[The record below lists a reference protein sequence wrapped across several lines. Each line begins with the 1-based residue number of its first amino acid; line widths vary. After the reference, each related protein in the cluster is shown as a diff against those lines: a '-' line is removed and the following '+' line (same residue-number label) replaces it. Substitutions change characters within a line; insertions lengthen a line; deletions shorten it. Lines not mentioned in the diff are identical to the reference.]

1 MSDSHYATTIT
12 NESDRCRFLVESET
26 SQLQTDTEDECAPF
40 FVSLQDLPADQLLHL
55 QQVGLLPPS
64 SKQQVNTNSAKA
76 RQLLGLDESSSS
88 SSLSAAEEEDVV
100 GLEETVDVSV
110 LSLEEKDM
118 DAEAEEEETKVD
130 DDDSVYYYQVCLLRE
145 KHAAFVT
152 RALFAPLPAGYVS
165 LDSSRPW
172 IIYWCLHS
180 LDLLDRLPPGTK
192 LQGVVHTL
200 QACWTSTTVTLD
212 TCLVQRDPFLSL
224 HSHPNSDTTTTTD
237 MDSIWIPDASSSSSS
252 SSSGRDTMQLR
263 GGGFGGGIGQMAHC
277 APGYAAVLALCI
289 IAGLG
294 LRDKGEE
301 SCDEETKEA
310 AVMALA
316 LLKRK
321 RLQLYVWFISLRHT
335 MPRLTTATTTMM
347 TEEENTMTGF
357 RMHHDGEIDVR
368 ASYCILC
375 MTTLLNLTTEPLT
388 EGVVEYIAACQTHEG
403 GFGGEPHTEAHGGY
417 TYCAVAALKLLNDY
431 NHVDVPSLT
440 GWLAR
445 RQMSYEGGFS
455 GRCNKLVDGCYSFW
469 QGAGMAVL
477 DLLYD
482 KQQHHSSLGEQTTG
496 PHPFDS
502 GVGEEN
508 ESSSSLMDEK
518 AGSKRA
524 GLLFDRTL
532 LQRYILL
539 CAQDVN
545 GGLRDKPSKPRDFYH
560 TCYNL
565 SGLSIAQ
572 HVLSSHES
580 NTGSMEKNDDNEDDK
595 TFVYGNVE
603 TNLIGAT
610 HPCFNIRIER
620 STDILNVFH
629 KKETQT

>member
-1 MSDSHYATTIT
+1 MSDSHYATGTT

-64 SKQQVNTNSAKA
+64 SKQHANVVPLHSTRSAKA
-76 RQLLGLDESSSS
+76 RQLLGLDESSS
-88 SSLSAAEEEDVV
+88 EEEDVV
-100 GLEETVDVSV
+100 VLEETLDVSV
-110 LSLEEKDM
+110 LSLEEKDTEAS
-118 DAEAEEEETKVD
+118 AEAEEETKA
-130 DDDSVYYYQVCLLRE
+130 DDSVYQVCLLRE

-212 TCLVQRDPFLSL
+212 TSLVQRDPFLSL
-224 HSHPNSDTTTTTD
+224 HSNPNSDTPTTD

-252 SSSGRDTMQLR
+252 SLFGREKIQLR

-294 LRDKGEE
+294 LREKGEP

-321 RLQLYVWFISLRHT
+321 RLQLYVWFLSLRHT
-335 MPRLTTATTTMM
+335 MPRLTTATPTTM
-347 TEEENTMTGF
+347 TTENTMTGF

-375 MTTLLNLTTEPLT
+375 MTTLLNLTTETLT
-388 EGVVEYIAACQTHEG
+388 EGVVEYIAACQTYEG

-431 NHVDVPSLT
+431 NHVDVQSLT

-455 GRCNKLVDGCYSFW
+455 GRCNKLVYGCYSFW

-477 DLLYD
+477 DILYD
-482 KQQHHSSLGEQTTG
+482 KQQQQQHSSSEQTTG

-502 GVGEEN
+502 GMGEEN
-508 ESSSSLMDEK
+508 DSSLMNEK
-518 AGSKRA
+518 AVTKRA

-572 HVLSSHES
+572 HVLSSHEN
-580 NTGSMEKNDDNEDDK
+580 NTSMEKNDDEDA
-595 TFVYGNVE
+595 TRIYGNVE

-620 STDILNVFH
+620 STEILNVFH